1 MFVVACACIG
11 SLAAGASFVDW
22 ALPGG
27 LPFGNLLAAV
37 GLCALAGAALA
48 LCPPDSLRRRVAWI
62 VLFAAAL
69 WLPFSIVLAGNLA
82 LDFSGAR
89 GNLWWMATSALALAT
104 MLCLAWSVATFLL
117 GLRHRSRLG

>member
-11 SLAAGASFVDW
+11 SLAAGTGFIDW
-22 ALPGG
+22 TLPGG
-27 LPFGNLLAAV
+27 LPVGNLLAAV

-62 VLFAAAL
+62 VLLATAL